1 MTSSTNAPGTAP
13 VSVPAVPANP
23 SGNPPHAPVGGF
35 RRDYV
40 SVLACAQVDREVR
53 MKRTVDMLWE
63 AFNHHGLSWI
73 GFYVFDS
80 DAEAGQ
86 ELVLEECRNKPA
98 CSPIGLHG
106 CCGRSFTERRPL
118 IVRDVRTLGP
128 NYIACDPADMSEA
141 VVPLFN
147 PDGTVWGVL
156 DADSHHI
163 GAFEPADIDGFI
175 KVLEMMGL
183 SAPRA
188 ANPADTIVC

>member
-1 MTSSTNAPGTAP
+1 MTSSTNAPTGTPP
-13 VSVPAVPANP
+13 VNVPF
-23 SGNPPHAPVGGF
+23 NPPHAPVGGF
-35 RRDYV
+35 RRDYI

-80 DAEAGQ
+80 DGAPGQ

-106 CCGRSFTERRPL
+106 CCGRSFTESRPL
-118 IVRDVRTLGP
+118 IVKDVRTLGS

-163 GAFEPADIDGFI
+163 GGFEPADIEGLI

-188 ANPADTIVC
+188 ANPADIIVL